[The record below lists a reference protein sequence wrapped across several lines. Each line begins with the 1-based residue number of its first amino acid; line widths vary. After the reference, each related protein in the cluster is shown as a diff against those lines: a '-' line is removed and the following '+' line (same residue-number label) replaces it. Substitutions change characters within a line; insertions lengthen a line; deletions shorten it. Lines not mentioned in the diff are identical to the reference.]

1 MHPQTSEEAQRKV
14 EFVTTETA
22 CDRRKLTV
30 CLTLTYATRM
40 LTRSA
45 LIYLSR
51 QEGLKDFAAR
61 FKLFKKLTTR
71 FVAGET
77 IDEAT
82 AFIREMNTDGCS
94 ASFDHLNE
102 SVANPAEA
110 EQEVAEYLQIL
121 NRIDETG
128 INSNVSI
135 KLTQFG
141 LELDPEL
148 AYKNA
153 RAVVADAAR
162 RGNFVRVDMEGSNV
176 TQVTLDIFKRLRAE
190 FELNDVGIV
199 LQSYLRRTYADA
211 QELIKLPAR
220 IRICKG
226 AYNEPPEVSFPDKN
240 DVDESY
246 VRVMRLLLS
255 SGIYHGIATHDPRMI
270 EATIDFSKKE
280 GIPKEAFEFQML
292 YGVRRDLQR
301 QLAKD
306 GYNMR
311 IYVPYGKHWYP
322 YFMRRLAER
331 PANIWFVFKNLLKG

>member
-1 MHPQTSEEAQRKV
+1 
-14 EFVTTETA
+14 
-22 CDRRKLTV
+22 
-30 CLTLTYATRM
+30 M

-51 QEGLKDFAAR
+51 HEGLKDFAAR
-61 FKLFKKLTTR
+61 FQLFKKLTTR

-77 IDEAT
+77 IDEAV
-82 AFIREMNTDGCS
+82 AFIRELNADGCS

-102 SVANPAEA
+102 SVANPVEA
-110 EQEVAEYLQIL
+110 EQEVAEYLHVL
-121 NRIDETG
+121 SSIDETG
-128 INSNVSI
+128 INSNASI

-153 RAVVADAAR
+153 RAVVEDEAR
-162 RGNFVRVDMEGSNV
+162 RGNFVRVDMEASSV
-176 TQVTLDIFKRLRAE
+176 TQSTIDIFKRLRTE

-211 QELIKLPAR
+211 QELVKLPAR

-226 AYNEPPEVSFPDKN
+226 AYNEPPEVAFPDKK
-240 DVDESY
+240 DVDENY
-246 VRVMRLLLS
+246 VRVMQLLLS
-255 SGIYHGIATHDPRMI
+255 SGIYHGIATHDPKMI
-270 EATIDFSKKE
+270 EATIEFSKKE

-301 QLAKD
+301 QLAQD

-311 IYVPYGKHWYP
+311 VYVPYGKHWYP

-331 PANIWFVFKNLLKG
+331 PANIWFVLKNLFKG

>member
-1 MHPQTSEEAQRKV
+1 
-14 EFVTTETA
+14 
-22 CDRRKLTV
+22 
-30 CLTLTYATRM
+30 M

-51 QEGLKDFAAR
+51 QEGLKEFAAR
-61 FKLFKKLTTR
+61 FRAFKKLTTR

-77 IDEAT
+77 IEEAI
-82 AFIREMNTDGCS
+82 AAIRELNADGCS

-102 SVANPAEA
+102 SVAYPTEAEA
-110 EQEVAEYLQIL
+110 EVREYLQIL
-121 NRIDETG
+121 RRIDETG

-148 AYKNA
+148 AYRNA
-153 RAVVADAAR
+153 RAIVEDAAR
-162 RGNFVRVDMEGSNV
+162 RKNFVRVDMEASNV
-176 TQVTLDIFKRLRAE
+176 TQLTIDIFKRLRAE
-190 FELNDVGIV
+190 FDLNDVGIV
-199 LQSYLRRTYADA
+199 LQSYLRPTYADA
-211 QELIKLPAR
+211 QELVKLPAR

-226 AYNEPPEVSFPDKN
+226 AYNEPPEVAFPDKKE
-240 DVDESY
+240 VDENY
-246 VRVMRLLLS
+246 VRVMQLLLS
-255 SGIYHGIATHDPRMI
+255 SGIYHGIATHDPKMI
-270 EATIDFSKKE
+270 EATIDFAKRQ
-280 GIPKEAFEFQML
+280 GIGKQAFEFQML

-311 IYVPYGKHWYP
+311 VYVPYGKHWYP

-331 PANIWFVFKNLLKG
+331 PANIWFVLKNLLKG